1 MTIHGGRST
10 RMMAASPRAAQAATR
25 RRLVRQVLAIG
36 TVALIGAVCPA
47 FGAEKSTAPEP
58 APSLHAPHAV
68 LAEAEWGAIRTTI
81 TDQLAALRGGDASR
95 AFSFASDGIQQQFGD
110 ADLFLGMV
118 RGSYA
123 ALLDARYTEFLE
135 GAVIDGHTIQPLR
148 LVLRDETVLT
158 ALYEM
163 QRDERNGWRIA
174 GCVITPSTVR
184 SI

>member
-1 MTIHGGRST
+1 MMMCGVRST
-10 RMMAASPRAAQAATR
+10 RIMSASPHAAQAATR
-25 RRLVRQVLAIG
+25 QRAVRQGLVIG
-36 TVALIGAVCPA
+36 MIALIGPFCPA
-47 FGAEKSTAPEP
+47 FGADRSTAAEA

-68 LAEAEWGAIRTTI
+68 LAEAEWEAIRTTI
-81 TDQLAALRGGDASR
+81 ADQLAALRGGDALR
-95 AFSFASDGIQQQFGD
+95 AFSFASAGIQEQFGD
-110 ADLFLGMV
+110 ADIFLAMV

-135 GAVIDGHTIQPLR
+135 GAVIDAHTIQPLR
-148 LVLRDETVLT
+148 LVLSDETVLV

-174 GCVITPSTVR
+174 GCVIAPSTVR

>member
-1 MTIHGGRST
+1 MRTMHSGRST
-10 RMMAASPRAAQAATR
+10 RKVAASPHAAHAAA
-25 RRLVRQVLAIG
+25 RLVRQVLAIG
-36 TVALIGAVCPA
+36 TVALIGPFSPA
-47 FGAEKSTAPEP
+47 FGADTSTAAEA

-68 LAEAEWGAIRTTI
+68 LAEAEWEAIQKTI
-81 TDQLAALRGGDASR
+81 AEQLAALRGGDALR
-95 AFSFASDGIQQQFGD
+95 AFSFASAGIQEQFGD
-110 ADLFLGMV
+110 ADIFLGMV

-148 LVLRDETVLT
+148 LVLRDETVLV

-174 GCVITPSTVR
+174 GCVIAPSSVR